1 MTYNPRD
8 DFAKSVQA
16 CYDELRQRPPETW
29 PQCLRRETP
38 MRYTITDFII
48 ETIQDAE
55 TPRWVQKPGV
65 VVRAE
70 LETLKDFNELIKKL
84 LEKRDAIFPNQRK
97 EESK

>member
-1 MTYNPRD
+1 VTYNPRD

-29 PQCLRRETP
+29 PQCLRRETS
-38 MRYTITDFII
+38 MYYTITDFDSDGKRGI
-48 ETIQDAE
+48 
-55 TPRWVQKPGV
+55 

-84 LEKRDAIFPNQRK
+84 LEKRDTTYPQK